1 MPKPGVKT
9 ALLCLLILVTVPLA
23 VSAADFNISSNQTID
38 VADRTVERGG
48 NTFEI
53 TSITQVDPDE
63 QVTVSVDAPDGTD
76 FTMYLYDEN
85 QTIVRGYEGTGS
97 TDFDIPVADHGA
109 SKAGTYAFIVQSDG
123 VNEAAHPLVVRGY
136 SVSTDTPSSVTAGEN
151 ISVEGEFTQLR
162 GESFDQIDVVVAATE
177 TDKQVVKQA
186 AVDGDTFSVS
196 VPTDDLESGSYDVYA
211 VVRGS
216 STVLGQKEV
225 LGLSSPQL
233 LEIEA
238 DDGKEGSSGGSGG
251 GGSGGGGS
259 GSGGDGGTD
268 TGATEG
274 ESSGDSGGS
283 SGGTGG
289 GTAPT
294 DDTSE
299 TAEQVS
305 LNDGPVTRSVED
317 ADPDQ
322 DGINVPVNAGPISR
336 IVFQSAGENTTGEVT
351 VSQSPATTDVFNS
364 QFGASRVK
372 TAVSITVP
380 EALTSTTATV
390 EFHLTKEEL
399 NGTAPSELQV
409 VKNAEGGSQVLS
421 STTSES
427 ADGDIVVT
435 ARTPGFS
442 DFAVISAPT
451 NIGATTDEE
460 STTDNDTNGT
470 KTSGSTS
477 GTNSESTDEQ
487 VPGFGITVTLI
498 ALLITA
504 LVRTRS
510 E

>member
-1 MPKPGVKT
+1 MSKPGVKT

-76 FTMYLYDEN
+76 FSMYLYDEN

-97 TDFDIPVADHGA
+97 KDFDIPVADHGA

-162 GESFDQIDVVVAATE
+162 GESFDQIDVVVATTE

-186 AVDGDTFSVS
+186 AVDGDTFSAS

-225 LGLSSPQL
+225 LGVSSPQL

-238 DDGKEGSSGGSGG
+238 DDGKEGSSGGSGS
-251 GGSGGGGS
+251 GGSSGS

-274 ESSGDSGGS
+274 ESSGDIGGNSGAGS
-283 SGGTGG
+283 

-294 DDTSE
+294 DDTPE
-299 TAEQVS
+299 TDEQVS

-336 IVFQSAGENTTGEVT
+336 IVFQSAGENAAGEVT

-409 VKNAEGGSQVLS
+409 VKNTEGGSQVLS
-421 STTSES
+421 STTNES

-442 DFAVISAPT
+442 DFAIISAPT
-451 NIGATTDEE
+451 NTDATTGEKG
-460 STTDNDTNGT
+460 TTDNDTNGT
-470 KTSGSTS
+470 EASGSTS
-477 GTNSESTDEQ
+477 PDSTNSESTDEQ

-510 E
+510 G